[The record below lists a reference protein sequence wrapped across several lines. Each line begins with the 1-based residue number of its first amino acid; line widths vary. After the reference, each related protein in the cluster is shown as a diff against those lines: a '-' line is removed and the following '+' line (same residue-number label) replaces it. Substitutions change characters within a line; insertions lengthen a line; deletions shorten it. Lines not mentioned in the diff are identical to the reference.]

1 MDVARAPRLEGLPR
15 PRRQL
20 LRRHPAQRAAARLRL
35 RDRRAADQDAALAHV
50 AELEHT
56 TLEQNVRGL
65 EVAMHNLVRVQVLDP
80 VEQLLRRALPLLR
93 RRQLRHPHR
102 QVARDQRAARQARE
116 VAELHVDVDEEL
128 VLVLAVVAHD
138 VPVPAVLRVRGAA
151 QRVDL
156 LRHELRL
163 GSYSIVTLE
172 TQRLNMIGNLV

>member
-1 MDVARAPRLEGLPR
+1 
-15 PRRQL
+15 
-20 LRRHPAQRAAARLRL
+20 
-35 RDRRAADQDAALAHV
+35 
-50 AELEHT
+50 
-56 TLEQNVRGL
+56 
-65 EVAMHNLVRVQVLDP
+65 MHDLVRVQVLDP

-156 LRHELRL
+156 FRHELRL
-163 GSYSIVTLE
+163 DPVDALHGVAVPGLPVELAEEDVPELPTSQPVAL
-172 TQRLNMIGNLV
+172 LVELAA